1 VDFLDVGWQEI
12 LLIIVVILIVFG
24 PGRLVEVSRTLGRT
38 FRALKNASSNLT
50 AQVTKELDRE
60 NNSTGQQD
68 KTGNDQ
74 KSAKS

>member
-1 VDFLDVGWQEI
+1 MDFLDVGWQEI

>member
-1 VDFLDVGWQEI
+1 MDFLDVGWQEI

-24 PGRLVEVSRTLGRT
+24 PGRLVEISRTLGRT

-50 AQVTKELDRE
+50 AQVTKELDRD
-60 NNSTGQQD
+60 NNPTGQQD